1 MKITI
6 FEIYVKNEK
15 TLEGGWDIK
24 WVRSTEDLIK
34 TFPYFDVII
43 SRGGAYESITY
54 KSEIINWMDQR
65 TSMQYR
71 SGTKLY

>member
-15 TLEGGWDIK
+15 TLQRGWDIK
-24 WVRSTEDLIK
+24 YVRSTEDLIK
-34 TFPYFDVII
+34 TFPFFDVII
-43 SRGGAYESITY
+43 TRDNISSELSES
-54 KSEIINWMDQR
+54 SIINWMDQR